1 MQDRSSWLV
10 EDGALEVE
18 GISIGAGCSLGVN
31 AFVHYGVTMEDSAVL
46 EAEDHDW
53 LTDQPAPPA

>member
-1 MQDRSSWLV
+1 M

-31 AFVHYGVTMEDSAVL
+31 AFVHYGVTMEDPAVL